1 VALSGQCYSTT
12 LLDAILASGWLVRT
26 AILALCSNE
35 KVLRSI
41 LGLCLLLVSS
51 AVDAYS
57 ARTLIVLI
65 GPPASGKTTQAQILQ
80 KERGML
86 LLSVED
92 LIAQNRQAFERFR
105 HPEIQGVEP
114 RLDPVL
120 DRLIEE
126 RLRAMDRSKGV
137 ILDGYPAS
145 KAQGDHLALLV
156 TEFQFA
162 PPVILQLNLSDAEA
176 RGRARKSEGRDIEQD
191 LKDYHRELDFARLYF
206 SGANIHE
213 IDASK
218 PLPEVTKQIR
228 AVLASK

>member
-1 VALSGQCYSTT
+1 M
-12 LLDAILASGWLVRT
+12 
-26 AILALCSNE
+26 
-35 KVLRSI
+35 LRSI
-41 LGLCLLLVSS
+41 LGLYLLLVSGAVYAQS
-51 AVDAYS
+51 AGP
-57 ARTLIVLI
+57 LIVLI

-86 LLSVED
+86 RVSVED
-92 LIAQNRQAFERFR
+92 VIAQNRQAFERFR

-120 DRLIEE
+120 NRLIEE
-126 RLRAMDRSKGV
+126 RLRGMDRSKGV

-145 KAQGDHLALLV
+145 KEQGDHLALLV

-162 PPVILQLNLSDAEA
+162 PPIVLQLDLSDAEV
-176 RGRARKSEGRDIEQD
+176 RRRAQKGDGRDVEQD

-206 SGANIHE
+206 SDTRIHE

-218 PLPEVTKQIR
+218 PVQEVAKQIR
-228 AVLASK
+228 EVLDSK

>member
-1 VALSGQCYSTT
+1 M
-12 LLDAILASGWLVRT
+12 
-26 AILALCSNE
+26 
-35 KVLRSI
+35 LRSI
-41 LGLCLLLVSS
+41 LGLYLLLVAGAVS
-51 AVDAYS
+51 AQS
-57 ARTLIVLI
+57 AGPLIVLI

-120 DRLIEE
+120 NRLVEE
-126 RLRAMDRSKGV
+126 RLRAMNRSKGV

-145 KAQGDHLALLV
+145 KEQGDHLSLLV
-156 TEFQFA
+156 TEFQF
-162 PPVILQLNLSDAEA
+162 PPPIVLQLGLSDAEV
-176 RGRARKSEGRDIEQD
+176 RRRAQKSDGRDVEQD

-206 SGANIHE
+206 PDARIHE

-218 PLPEVTKQIR
+218 PVPEVAKQIR
-228 AVLASK
+228 EVLASKLVSVLRSLAAAPTHGPGRPE

>member
-1 VALSGQCYSTT
+1 M
-12 LLDAILASGWLVRT
+12 
-26 AILALCSNE
+26 
-35 KVLRSI
+35 LRLI
-41 LGLCLLLVSS
+41 LGLCLLLVSG
-51 AVDAYS
+51 AVDAQS
-57 ARTLIVLI
+57 ARALIVLI

-120 DRLIEE
+120 NRLIEE

-145 KAQGDHLALLV
+145 KEQGDRLALLV

-162 PPVILQLNLSDAEA
+162 PPV
-176 RGRARKSEGRDIEQD
+176 
-191 LKDYHRELDFARLYF
+191 
-206 SGANIHE
+206 
-213 IDASK
+213 
-218 PLPEVTKQIR
+218 
-228 AVLASK
+228 VL